1 MPVSPGK
8 RGEPLTHETGCG
20 PRPLR
25 PATGTE
31 LRSRRPVTT
40 LSRLVSHPESPRAR
54 PRRMKVAA
62 VKETFPGERRV
73 ALVPGVVPTLTKA
86 GCDVLVESGA
96 GSGAGY
102 TDEDYRVAG
111 ARIVSR
117 DEAFGAD
124 CVVAVR
130 TCGACAE
137 SWCHDEHRLRPGL
150 VVIGLCDPLSGPEAC
165 RQTAEKG
172 VTLFALELV
181 PRITRAQSMDVLSS
195 QANIAG
201 YRAVLLAATTLPR
214 ILPMMTTA
222 AGTLTPAKVL
232 VLGAG
237 VAGLQAIA
245 TAKRLGAQ
253 VSAYD
258 VRPAVKEQ
266 VQSLGAK
273 FVELPLETGSS
284 ETAGG
289 YAKAMG
295 EEFYARQRDLLG
307 KVVADSDVVICT
319 ALIPG
324 QKAPVLVTREMVQ
337 RMKPGSVVVDMAA
350 ERGGNCE
357 GSVADDTVIVDGV
370 TIIGPTNLPA
380 EAPVHTSQLYA
391 KNVVTFLLH
400 LLKSGLPDVSRDDE
414 ICRDTLVA
422 AGGQLVHPKIRER
435 AGLPPLDQP
444 AAPPT

>member
-1 MPVSPGK
+1 
-8 RGEPLTHETGCG
+8 
-20 PRPLR
+20 
-25 PATGTE
+25 
-31 LRSRRPVTT
+31 
-40 LSRLVSHPESPRAR
+40 
-54 PRRMKVAA
+54 MKVA
-62 VKETFPGERRV
+62 VLKETFPGERRV
-73 ALVPGVVPTLTKA
+73 ALVPGVIPALAKA
-86 GCDVLVESGA
+86 GVEVLVESGA
-96 GSGAGY
+96 GAGSGY
-102 TDEDYRVAG
+102 TDEDFRVAG
-111 ARIVSR
+111 GRVVSR

-130 TCGACAE
+130 TCGACGD
-137 SWCHDEHRLRPGL
+137 SWCGDLHRLRPGL
-150 VVIGLCDPLSGPEAC
+150 VIVGLCDPLSTPDAC

-172 VTLFALELV
+172 ATLFSLELV

-201 YRAVLLAATTLPR
+201 YRAVLLAANSLPR

-284 ETAGG
+284 EAAGG

-295 EEFYARQRDLLG
+295 EEFYARQRELLG
-307 KVVADSDVVICT
+307 KVVADSDVVVCT

-337 RMKPGSVVVDMAA
+337 RMKPGSVIVDMAA

-357 GSVADDTVIVDGV
+357 GSVADDTVVVDGV
-370 TIIGPTNLPA
+370 TILGPTNLPA

-400 LLKSGLPDVSRDDE
+400 LIKSGLPDVARDDE

-422 AGGQLVHPKIRER
+422 IGGQLVHPKVRER

-444 AAPPT
+444 ASAPA

>member
-1 MPVSPGK
+1 
-8 RGEPLTHETGCG
+8 
-20 PRPLR
+20 
-25 PATGTE
+25 
-31 LRSRRPVTT
+31 
-40 LSRLVSHPESPRAR
+40 
-54 PRRMKVAA
+54 MKIA
-62 VKETFPGERRV
+62 VLKETFPGERRV
-73 ALVPGVVPTLTKA
+73 AIVPGVVPALAKA
-86 GCDVLVESGA
+86 GVDLLVESGA
-96 GSGAGY
+96 GAGTGY

-130 TCGACAE
+130 TCGACGD
-137 SWCHDEHRLRPGL
+137 SWCHDLDRLRPGL
-150 VVIGLCDPLSGPEAC
+150 IVIGLCDPLSTPDAC
-165 RQTAEKG
+165 RHAAEKG
-172 VTLFALELV
+172 VTLFSLELV

-201 YRAVLLAATTLPR
+201 YRAVILAANTLPR

-273 FVELPLETGSS
+273 FVELPLETGAA
-284 ETAGG
+284 EAAGG

-295 EEFYARQRDLLG
+295 EEFYAKQRELLG
-307 KVVADSDVVICT
+307 KVVAESDVVICT

-324 QKAPVLVTREMVQ
+324 QKAPVLVTREMLQ

-370 TIIGPTNLPA
+370 TILGPTNLPA
-380 EAPVHTSQLYA
+380 DAPVHTSQLYA

-422 AGGQLVHPKIRER
+422 TGGHVVHPTIRAR
-435 AGLPPLDQP
+435 AGLPPLDHP
-444 AAPPT
+444 AAPPA

>member
-1 MPVSPGK
+1 
-8 RGEPLTHETGCG
+8 
-20 PRPLR
+20 
-25 PATGTE
+25 
-31 LRSRRPVTT
+31 
-40 LSRLVSHPESPRAR
+40 
-54 PRRMKVAA
+54 MKVAILR
-62 VKETFPGERRV
+62 ETFPGERRV
-73 ALVPGVVPTLTKA
+73 ALVPAVVPTLAKA
-86 GCDVLVESGA
+86 GVEVLVESGA
-96 GSGAGY
+96 GAGTGY

-117 DEAFGAD
+117 DEAFAAD

-130 TCGACAE
+130 TCGACGD
-137 SWCHDEHRLRPGL
+137 SWCHDLERLRPGL
-150 VVIGLCDPLSGPEAC
+150 VVIGLCDPLSTPDAC
-165 RQTAEKG
+165 RQAADKG
-172 VTLFALELV
+172 VTLFSLELV

-201 YRAVLLAATTLPR
+201 YRAVVLAASSLPR

-222 AGTLTPAKVL
+222 AGTLAPAKVL

-273 FVELPLETGSS
+273 FVELPLETGAA
-284 ETAGG
+284 EGAGG
-289 YAKAMG
+289 YAKALG
-295 EEFYARQRDLLG
+295 EEFYARQRELLG
-307 KVVADSDVVICT
+307 KVVADSDIVVCT

-324 QKAPVLVTREMVQ
+324 QKAPVLVTAEMVR
-337 RMKPGSVVVDMAA
+337 RMKPGSVIVDMAA

-357 GSVADDTVIVDGV
+357 GSVADDTVILDGV
-370 TIIGPTNLPA
+370 TILGPTNLPA

-391 KNVVTFLLH
+391 RNVATFLLH
-400 LLKSGLPDVSRDDE
+400 LLASGLPDVSPDDE

-422 AGGQLVHPKIRER
+422 TGGQLVHPKVRER
-435 AGLPPLDQP
+435 AGLPPLEAP
-444 AAPPT
+444 AAPPA

>member
-1 MPVSPGK
+1 
-8 RGEPLTHETGCG
+8 
-20 PRPLR
+20 
-25 PATGTE
+25 
-31 LRSRRPVTT
+31 
-40 LSRLVSHPESPRAR
+40 
-54 PRRMKVAA
+54 
-62 VKETFPGERRV
+62 V
-73 ALVPGVVPTLTKA
+73 ALVPGVIPALAKA
-86 GCDVLVESGA
+86 GVEVLVESGA
-96 GSGAGY
+96 GAGSGY
-102 TDEDYRVAG
+102 TDEDFRVAG
-111 ARIVSR
+111 GRVVSR

-130 TCGACAE
+130 TCGACGD
-137 SWCHDEHRLRPGL
+137 SWCGDLHRLRPGL
-150 VVIGLCDPLSGPEAC
+150 VIVGLCDPLSTPDAC

-172 VTLFALELV
+172 ATLFSLELV

-201 YRAVLLAATTLPR
+201 YRAVLLAANTLPR

-284 ETAGG
+284 EAAGG

-295 EEFYARQRDLLG
+295 EEFYARQRELLG
-307 KVVADSDVVICT
+307 KVVADSDVVVCT

-337 RMKPGSVVVDMAA
+337 RMKPGSVIVDMAA

-357 GSVADDTVIVDGV
+357 GSVADDTVVVDGV
-370 TIIGPTNLPA
+370 TILGPTNLPA

-400 LLKSGLPDVSRDDE
+400 LIKSGLPDVARDDE

-422 AGGQLVHPKIRER
+422 IGGQLVHPKVRER

-444 AAPPT
+444 ASAPA